1 MAPSPL
7 VKTANSGKTSRT
19 LYLDI
24 ARVAAIFLVCLN
36 HAVNRSYDN
45 YANQMAEF
53 LTTPVISI
61 LFKTLCTVASHLGVP
76 LFLMI
81 FGVLIMK
88 KPINSVKDIKHFY
101 KHNLLGVFI
110 TAEIW
115 YVLFYWYLLLGSP
128 SHRHLLDEGILPA
141 IWGMVKTMLFL
152 DQVTFDGTWY
162 MPMILC
168 VYATIPF
175 VVIAKDTI
183 KRDKFSPIVLLP
195 LLLLYL
201 VIMVLPAINAGL
213 SMHGLPKL
221 ALKIYEENLFPMFYI
236 YIFAGYFV
244 GQGCLSKLDSR
255 SVGLIAVGLFGI
267 CCSIQY
273 YAYSRPMNYLI
284 GYSFPLLPFCA
295 AFLFEFFRRIA
306 PKLQKLAPT
315 ISYLSRIAFGIYFV
329 HIVIITAL
337 TWFIGDWDMIRPLR
351 LIVYQIVSFA
361 GSIAVIAPLTKIPL
375 LRKYLFM
382 YK

>member
-1 MAPSPL
+1 
-7 VKTANSGKTSRT
+7 
-19 LYLDI
+19 
-24 ARVAAIFLVCLN
+24 
-36 HAVNRSYDN
+36 
-45 YANQMAEF
+45 
-53 LTTPVISI
+53 
-61 LFKTLCTVASHLGVP
+61 
-76 LFLMI
+76 
-81 FGVLIMK
+81 
-88 KPINSVKDIKHFY
+88 
-101 KHNLLGVFI
+101 
-110 TAEIW
+110 
-115 YVLFYWYLLLGSP
+115 
-128 SHRHLLDEGILPA
+128 
-141 IWGMVKTMLFL
+141 MLFL

-221 ALKIYEENLFPMFYI
+221 TLKIYEENLFPMFYI

-295 AFLFEFFRRIA
+295 AFLFELFRRIA
-306 PKLQKLAPT
+306 PRFQKLAPA

-329 HIVIITAL
+329 HIVIMTAL

-361 GSIAVIAPLTKIPL
+361 GSIAVIAPLTKVPL